1 MHMDVNSL
9 ISQYGYW
16 ALFIGCIAEGET
28 FTLLGG
34 IAAHEGLLHYGWVV
48 LVAMAGGI
56 LGDTALF
63 FIGRHYG
70 DSLLKRFKKHQ
81 KQINKANKLI
91 RKRPVLFVIVVRFMY
106 GLRIVGPIIIG
117 ASKLKPQK
125 FLLLNVIGAVLW
137 AVIFVSL
144 GYLGGQVI
152 APWLHTI
159 DRHLKQIFWVVLSLA
174 LVWGVRLYLK
184 RRSNN
189 EKDDEDEDQGSQDE
203 SSNRPQH

>member
-91 RKRPVLFVIVVRFMY
+91 RKRPVLFVIGVRFMY

-125 FLLLNVIGAVLW
+125 FLLLNVVGAVLW

-184 RRSNN
+184 RRSDN
-189 EKDDEDEDQGSQDE
+189 EKEDDEDQGSQDE